1 MVSVPGIFK
10 DGKITLLQPILNVKE
25 ANVIVT
31 VLEETSTN
39 GEPKAIDSQGANW
52 LGCMAHTLTGE
63 LGDIVS
69 PMEETWNDWEVLRD
83 EVSS

>member
-1 MVSVPGIFK
+1 MLSVPGIFK

-25 ANVIVT
+25 AHVIVT

-39 GEPKAIDSQGANW
+39 GEQQAIEPQAGSW
-52 LGCMAHTLTGE
+52 LGCLSHTLVGE

-69 PMEETWNDWEVLRD
+69 PMEDTWNDWEVMR
-83 EVSS
+83 E